1 MNNSNVPDAAP
12 ISALRAGLSASDI
25 DVRCALM
32 LARVALEVMVEI
44 SPETLSRVQSALNG
58 EIEGARLEQGDNAD
72 AVIGIVSQFRDSL
85 GVPADRIWY
94 IE

>member
-1 MNNSNVPDAAP
+1 MNTSNSPDAAP
-12 ISALRAGLSASDI
+12 VSALRAGLSASDI

-32 LARVALEVMVEI
+32 LARVALQVMTE
-44 SPETLSRVQSALNG
+44 SDPKTLDQVRTALDG
-58 EIEGARLEQGDNAD
+58 EIEGARLEQGESAD

-85 GVPADRIWY
+85 GGGGDRVWY